1 MAGLERNRLGCW
13 IGTQTDKGKR
23 GRLRSSQISKIFID
37 DLSLLFYYHF
47 NTGKEV
53 IESI

>member
-1 MAGLERNRLGCW
+1 MSGAQPSRLLEL
-13 IGTQTDKGKR
+13 GTQTDKGKR

-37 DLSLLFYYHF
+37 DFSLLFYYHL

-53 IESI
+53 I